1 MNADNYNSL
10 HTQALRTSDNREKDM
25 FRSKPYSAEDVVD
38 ILNENGY
45 PAAILE
51 PYDEQTVMFTVDD
64 VPFLVN
70 ASQIPSLIFEFY
82 FPLRQ
87 VKLSLD
93 SVVRAAHDATRD
105 SFLAKVLVEPGQRPG
120 EYVFF
125 SQAEC
130 IADSSAHLRNNIDRY
145 IDIVMAAAH
154 RFLGNLHRRE
164 ASARLERKRQRR
176 K

>member
-1 MNADNYNSL
+1 MNADNDTAM
-10 HTQALRTSDNREKDM
+10 HASDRLAKDM
-25 FRSKPYSAEDVVD
+25 FRSKPYSAGDVVD

-45 PAAILE
+45 PAEILE

-105 SFLAKVLVEPGQRPG
+105 SFLAKVLVDPGQRPG

-130 IADSSAHLRNNIDRY
+130 IADTSAHLRNNIDRY

-154 RFLGNLHRRE
+154 RFLDNIHRME
-164 ASARLERKRQRR
+164 ASAKSERKRQRR